1 MKAKITKRTVDT
13 LRPGESVADAEV
25 RGFVVR
31 RLPSGTVTYGYR
43 YRTKGAGEQRWL
55 PLGLHGQITP
65 DQARE
70 LAKKRA
76 GEVADA
82 RDPVAERASKRAM
95 TANTLDAVLDTFLD
109 RHVRKNLSSAA
120 EVERALRV
128 YIRPVLGARSIYD
141 LRRRDIVDL
150 LDSIE
155 DNNGPV
161 QADRVLAYLR
171 KAFNWQAT
179 RDDRFTPPIVKGMA
193 RTKPKERAR
202 TRTLDDQEIRDVW
215 AALDEARVPACYPAF
230 VRTLLLSAQRLRE
243 VSRVRAEEIVGDV
256 WVIGAGKYKTKI
268 EHAVPLVAAARNL
281 IDAELLR
288 GQPKGARPRKT
299 GFVFSSDGGERSFSG
314 FSKSKAA
321 LDAAI
326 AALRKRNGRRP
337 MDAWSHHDL
346 RRSARSLLSRAGV
359 SSDHA
364 ERVLGHVIPGVRGVY
379 DRHTFLSEKTHALEA
394 LAALVERILHPT
406 DAVVKFPKRPRRKA
420 R

>member
-1 MKAKITKRTVDT
+1 MKAKITKRTVDA
-13 LRPGESVADAEV
+13 LAAGDFIADTEV
-25 RGFVVR
+25 KGFVVR
-31 RLPSGTVTYGYR
+31 RLASGTTTYGYR
-43 YRTKGAGEQRWL
+43 FRNRAGEQRWL

-65 DQARE
+65 DQARV

-82 RDPVAERASKRAM
+82 RDPAAERASKRAA
-95 TANTLDAVLDTFLD
+95 TTNTLDAVLDTFLD
-109 RHVRKNLSSAA
+109 RHVRKNNLSSAA

-128 YIRPVLGARSIYD
+128 YVRPTLGKRSIYD
-141 LRRRDIVDL
+141 LRRSDIVNL
-150 LDSIE
+150 LDMVE
-155 DNNGPV
+155 DKHGPV

-202 TRTLDDQEIRDVW
+202 TRTLDDQEIVDVV
-215 AALDEARVPACYPAF
+215 AALSEARVPACYRPF
-230 VRTLLLSAQRLRE
+230 VQTLLLTAQRLRE
-243 VSRVRAEEIVGDV
+243 VSRMRWEEVDSKA
-256 WVIGAGKYKTKI
+256 WVIPARRYKTGI
-268 EHAVPLVAAARNL
+268 EHAVPLTESVKG
-281 IDAELLR
+281 LL
-288 GQPKGARPRKT
+288 GPRRKS
-299 GFVFSSDGGERSFSG
+299 GYVFSSDGGERSFSG

-326 AALRKRNGRRP
+326 AALRKRSGRSP
-337 MDAWSHHDL
+337 MPAWSHHDL
-346 RRSARSLLSRAGV
+346 RRSARSLMSRAGV

-379 DRHTFLSEKTHALEA
+379 DKWHFFPEKTEA
-394 LAALVERILHPT
+394 IERLAALVERILHPT

>member
-1 MKAKITKRTVDT
+1 MKAKITKRTVDA
-13 LRPGESVADAEV
+13 LAAGDFIADTEV
-25 RGFVVR
+25 KGFVVR
-31 RLPSGTVTYGYR
+31 RLASGTTTYGYR
-43 YRTKGAGEQRWL
+43 FRNRAGEQRWL

-65 DQARE
+65 DQARV

-82 RDPVAERASKRAM
+82 RDPAAERASKRAA
-95 TANTLDAVLDTFLD
+95 TTNTLDAVLDTFLD
-109 RHVRKNLSSAA
+109 RHVRKNNLSSAA

-128 YIRPVLGARSIYD
+128 YVRPALGKRSIYD
-141 LRRRDIVDL
+141 LRRSDIVNL
-150 LDSIE
+150 LDMVE
-155 DNNGPV
+155 DKHGPV

-202 TRTLDDQEIRDVW
+202 TRTLDDQEIVDVV
-215 AALDEARVPACYPAF
+215 AALSEARVPACYRPF
-230 VRTLLLSAQRLRE
+230 VQTLLLTAQRLRE
-243 VSRVRAEEIVGDV
+243 VSRMRWEEVDSKA
-256 WVIGAGKYKTKI
+256 WVIPARRYKTGI
-268 EHAVPLVAAARNL
+268 EHAVPLTESVKG
-281 IDAELLR
+281 LL
-288 GQPKGARPRKT
+288 GPRRKS
-299 GFVFSSDGGERSFSG
+299 GYVFSSDGGERSFSG

-326 AALRKRNGRRP
+326 AVLRKRSGRSP
-337 MDAWSHHDL
+337 MPAWSHHDL
-346 RRSARSLLSRAGV
+346 RRSARSLMSRAGV

-379 DRHTFLSEKTHALEA
+379 DKWHFFPEKTEA
-394 LAALVERILHPT
+394 IERLAALVERILHPT

>member
-1 MKAKITKRTVDT
+1 MKAKITKRTVDA
-13 LRPGESVADAEV
+13 LAAGDFIADAEV
-25 RGFVVR
+25 KGFVVR
-31 RLPSGTVTYGYR
+31 RLASGTTTYGYR
-43 YRTKGAGEQRWL
+43 FRNRAGQQRWL

-65 DQARE
+65 DQARV

-82 RDPVAERASKRAM
+82 RDPAVERASKRAA
-95 TANTLDAVLDTFLD
+95 TANTLDSVLDTFLD

-128 YIRPVLGARSIYD
+128 YVRPTLGGRSIYD
-141 LRRRDIVDL
+141 LRRRDILDL
-150 LDSIE
+150 LDAIE

-171 KAFNWQAT
+171 KAFNWWAT
-179 RDDRFTPPIVKGMA
+179 RDDQFSPPIVRGMA

-202 TRTLDDQEIRDVW
+202 SRTLDDQEIRDLW

-243 VSRVRAEEIVGDV
+243 ISRMQAAERTGDV
-256 WVIGAGKYKTKI
+256 WVIGAGRYKTKV
-268 EHAVPLVAAARNL
+268 EHAVPLVAAVRKL

-288 GQPKGARPRKT
+288 GQPKGAKPRKT
-299 GFVFSSDGGERSFSG
+299 GFVFSSDGGARSFSG
-314 FSKSKAA
+314 FSKSKVA

-326 AALRKRNGRRP
+326 AALRKRNGRPP

-346 RRSARSLLSRAGV
+346 RRSARSLMSRAGV
-359 SSDHA
+359 LSDHA

-379 DRHTFLSEKTHALEA
+379 DRHTFLDEKRDALEA
-394 LAALVERILHPT
+394 LAALVARILQPT
-406 DAVVKFPKRPRRKA
+406 EAVVAFPKRPRRA
-420 R
+420 RTR

>member
-1 MKAKITKRTVDT
+1 MKAKITKRTVDA
-13 LRPGESVADAEV
+13 LAAGDFIADTEV
-25 RGFVVR
+25 KGFVVR
-31 RLPSGTVTYGYR
+31 RLASGTTTYGYR
-43 YRTKGAGEQRWL
+43 FRNRAGEQRWL

-65 DQARE
+65 DQARV

-82 RDPVAERASKRAM
+82 RDPAAERASKRAA
-95 TANTLDAVLDTFLD
+95 TTNTLDAVLDTFLD
-109 RHVRKNLSSAA
+109 RHVRKNNLSSAA

-128 YIRPVLGARSIYD
+128 YVRPALGKRSIYD
-141 LRRRDIVDL
+141 LCRSDIVNL
-150 LDSIE
+150 LDMVE
-155 DNNGPV
+155 DKHGPV

-202 TRTLDDQEIRDVW
+202 TRTLDDQEIVDVV
-215 AALDEARVPACYPAF
+215 AALSEARVPACYRPF
-230 VRTLLLSAQRLRE
+230 VQTLLLTAQRLRE
-243 VSRVRAEEIVGDV
+243 VSRMRWEEVDSKA
-256 WVIGAGKYKTKI
+256 WVIPARRYKTGI
-268 EHAVPLVAAARNL
+268 EHAVPLTESVKG
-281 IDAELLR
+281 LL
-288 GQPKGARPRKT
+288 GPRRKS
-299 GFVFSSDGGERSFSG
+299 GYVFSSDGGERSFSG

-326 AALRKRNGRRP
+326 AALRKRSGRSP
-337 MDAWSHHDL
+337 MPAWSHHDL
-346 RRSARSLLSRAGV
+346 RRSARSLMSRAGV

-379 DRHTFLSEKTHALEA
+379 DKWHFFPEKTEA
-394 LAALVERILHPT
+394 IERLAALVERILHPT